1 MPLQLP
7 AVIFKLHTVLPVQE
21 VAAALAAGTAQA
33 VEAGC
38 VGGEPPKPCMS
49 VLVPLRP
56 SVLPAC
62 HQCCLVP
69 VLSRGR
75 LLPLLRSHLRAPLI
89 LPLLQCSPPAS
100 CAADVVA
107 VQWLLFEQGQTG
119 VLRDTL
125 AALTGWPAGAAAA
138 GRLSWH
144 AIETG
149 RCIEMLLPGGVDVL
163 AS

>member
-1 MPLQLP
+1 M
-7 AVIFKLHTVLPVQE
+7 
-21 VAAALAAGTAQA
+21 
-33 VEAGC
+33 
-38 VGGEPPKPCMS
+38 GGEPSKPCVSMLS
-49 VLVPLRP
+49 
-56 SVLPAC
+56 SPA
-62 HQCCLVP
+62 QRCLVP

-75 LLPLLRSHLRAPLI
+75 LLPLLRSHLRAPL
-89 LPLLQCSPPAS
+89 LPPLLQCFPPAS

-107 VQWLLFEQGQTG
+107 VQWLMFEQGQTG

-149 RCIEMLLPGGVDVL
+149 RCIEMLLPGVVDVL